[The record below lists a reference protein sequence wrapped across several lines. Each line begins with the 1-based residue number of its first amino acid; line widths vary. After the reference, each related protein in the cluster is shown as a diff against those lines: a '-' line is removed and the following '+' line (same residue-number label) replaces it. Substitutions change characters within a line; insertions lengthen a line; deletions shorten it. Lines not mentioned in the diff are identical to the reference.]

1 MNKTYFQQVT
11 EQKSTMFL
19 INNPTSEKAQN
30 WFEFTDY
37 VIDRCSWDWMS
48 ATDLIVMIPVFIL
61 SMTIRKH
68 FVQGM
73 TMEAVK

>member
-1 MNKTYFQQVT
+1 MNRREIFHAIVNHQQ
-11 EQKSTMFL
+11 
-19 INNPTSEKAQN
+19 P
-30 WFEFTDY
+30 DY
-37 VIDRCSWDWMS
+37 VIDRCRWDWIS

-61 SMTIRKH
+61 SITIRKH

>member
-1 MNKTYFQQVT
+1 MNRREIFHAIVNHQQP
-11 EQKSTMFL
+11 ERIL
-19 INNPTSEKAQN
+19 I
-30 WFEFTDY
+30 DY
-37 VIDRCSWDWMS
+37 VIDRCRWDWMS